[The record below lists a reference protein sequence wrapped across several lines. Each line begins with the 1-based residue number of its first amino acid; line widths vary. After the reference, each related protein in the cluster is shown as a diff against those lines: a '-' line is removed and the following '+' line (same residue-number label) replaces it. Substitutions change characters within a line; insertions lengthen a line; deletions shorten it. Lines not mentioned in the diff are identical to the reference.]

1 MSSPL
6 PYNTEISQHR
16 YSVPPV
22 PIPMLPSPP
31 ERMQVVP
38 VAAVLRR
45 RCRHRAL
52 LLLLP
57 QALLPHHH
65 VLLPHVI
72 GAALLPG
79 QPVLHRVSRVSVTFD
94 CVHPAFRLNS
104 RLGRL
109 DSLLLPIGL
118 WPVIAEH
125 PAFASSLAHLCT
137 HSSLFFFH
145 RSVYTMYYK
154 GVGLQGAVSYSW
166 FNAAALTAA
175 GTIGVSAA
183 AARVLSDVICL
194 PM

>member
-65 VLLPHVI
+65 VLLPHVL

-79 QPVLHRVSRVSVTFD
+79 QPVLHRVSRAACISELLGPFVVTGTVSPTCLKPCLTTRLFPVSVST
-94 CVHPAFRLNS
+94 PSTTRAWA
-104 RLGRL
+104 
-109 DSLLLPIGL
+109 PT
-118 WPVIAEH
+118 AES
-125 PAFASSLAHLCT
+125 PTPGSTPQPSSPQAP
-137 HSSLFFFH
+137 S
-145 RSVYTMYYK
+145 
-154 GVGLQGAVSYSW
+154 G
-166 FNAAALTAA
+166 
-175 GTIGVSAA
+175 
-183 AARVLSDVICL
+183 
-194 PM
+194 